1 MDIDPDSEDILLRSD
16 EAEQFAQDILV
27 AAGAQRDHALITADN
42 LIFADTSGIA
52 SHGLLR
58 LPLYA
63 QAASRGGINVAP
75 EMQWVHKSPGG
86 GLLDADSAFG
96 QVAMQ
101 EAVTV
106 AMDLLPHSAS
116 VVIGVQ
122 SSSHFGAGAFWANM
136 LAGRGYIAII
146 TSTTGPAVAP
156 FGGSKKV
163 LGTNPLS
170 VAVPTDEA
178 QRPLT
183 LDMATSTGA
192 YGKIV
197 AARNAGTTV
206 PAGWAVDA
214 EGKPTVDPTEALNG
228 ALTPFGGHKGSGLA
242 VTLEALSACLGQA
255 SYAYQTEDIWDN
267 PSSRMNVGHTLIGIN
282 PEYFGG
288 LENTRARTHQL
299 QTAVRAAGST
309 VYAPGDIEGSAREA
323 TRNCISVSRS
333 THDLL
338 LQTAEA
344 WRIPMPRE
352 SLTI

>member
-1 MDIDPDSEDILLRSD
+1 MDIDPTSEDFLIRSD
-16 EAEQFAQDILV
+16 EAKQFAQDVLI
-27 AAGAQRDHALITADN
+27 AAGAQRDHAIITADN
-42 LIFADTSGIA
+42 LIFADRSGIA

-63 QAASRGGINVAP
+63 QAASHGGINVAP
-75 EMQWVHKSPGG
+75 EMRWVHRSPGG

-106 AMDLLPHSAS
+106 AKDLLTHSAS
-116 VVIGVQ
+116 VVISVQ

-136 LAGRGYIAII
+136 LAERGYIAII

-156 FGGSKKV
+156 FGGSKKL

-170 VAVPTDEA
+170 VAVPTEEP
-178 QRPLT
+178 QHPLT

-206 PAGWAVDA
+206 PPGWAVDA
-214 EGKPTVDPTEALNG
+214 EGNPTVDPTEALNG

-255 SYAYQTEDIWDN
+255 AYAYQTEDIWDN
-267 PSSRMNVGHTLIGIN
+267 PSSQMNVGHTLIGIN

-288 LENTRARTHQL
+288 LKNTKARTHEL
-299 QTAVRAAGST
+299 QAAVRAAGST
-309 VYAPGDIEGSAREA
+309 VYAPGDIESSARA
-323 TRNCISVSRS
+323 TMKNAISVSRS

-344 WRIPMPRE
+344 WRVPMPRE
-352 SLTI
+352 PLAI

>member
-1 MDIDPDSEDILLRSD
+1 MDVDAHPENFRMKSA
-16 EAEQFAQDILV
+16 EAQQFAQDILV
-27 AAGAQRDHALITADN
+27 AAGAQPDHASITAEN
-42 LIFADTSGIA
+42 LIFADRSGIA

-63 QAASRGGINVAP
+63 QAASHGGINVAP
-75 EMQWVHKSPGG
+75 MMRWLHKSPGG

-101 EAVTV
+101 EATTV
-106 AMDLLPHSAS
+106 AMELLADSAS
-116 VVIGVQ
+116 AVIGVQ
-122 SSSHFGAGAFWANM
+122 SSSHFGAGAFWSNM
-136 LAGRGYIAII
+136 LARRGYIAII
-146 TSTTGPAVAP
+146 TSTTGAAVAP

-170 VAVPTDEA
+170 IAVPTDEI
-178 QRPLT
+178 QQPLS

-206 PAGWAVDA
+206 PTGWAVDA
-214 EGKPTVDPTEALNG
+214 KGQPTVDPIEALNG

-242 VTLEALSACLGQA
+242 VTLEALSACLGDA

-288 LENTRARTHQL
+288 IENTRVRTHQL
-299 QTAVRAAGST
+299 QTAVRATGNS
-309 VYAPGDIEGSAREA
+309 VYAPGDIESSVRE
-323 TRNCISVSRS
+323 TTKNDISVSRS

-338 LQTAEA
+338 SETAEF

-352 SLTI
+352 SLPV